1 MNDPEKALAVPPPAA
16 AIAPVKAETE
26 LEKPT
31 SNDAASSE
39 AADDKPEKEKASLK
53 DFFRIFT
60 YADRLDILLYSIG
73 LGGGV
78 AVGAALPLMTLVFGS
93 STAAFNNVA
102 TGQNNAQQFT
112 ARINHLVL
120 YFVYLFIA
128 RFVIGY
134 IATLCICIAATRT
147 TRALRKAFL
156 DSLLRQEVWY
166 FDREGNGSPATQVTT
181 NGNRVNQGIAE
192 KLYTLVQGISL
203 FFSAYAVALAI
214 QWKLALIVM
223 SIVPAIFGVVGA
235 CISVLVPIEARTTR
249 IYSRAAVL
257 AQDALSSIKTIHA
270 FGAQSKIVNKYD
282 EFLEEAH
289 QESKKLS
296 VFFGILFSGQTFFVM
311 SGTALAFWQ
320 GYRMFRSGE
329 IASVGTVF

>member
-1 MNDPEKALAVPPPAA
+1 MTDVEKSLGAPPPPAA
-16 AIAPVKAETE
+16 AVAPIKAE
-26 LEKPT
+26 LDKPS

-39 AADDKPEKEKASLK
+39 VAEEKPEKEKKEGIK
-53 DFFRIFT
+53 DFFRIFK
-60 YADRLDILLYSIG
+60 YADRLDVILYTIALS
-73 LGGGV
+73 GGV

-102 TGQNNAQQFT
+102 TGQSNAQQFT
-112 ARINHLVL
+112 AHINHLVL

-203 FFSAYAVALAI
+203 FFSAYIVALAV

-223 SIVPAIFGVVGA
+223 SIVPAIFGVIAA
-235 CISVLVPIEARTTR
+235 CIAVDAPVESRITR

-257 AQDALSSIKTIHA
+257 AQDAMSSIKTIHA
-270 FGAQSKIVNKYD
+270 FGAQRKIVNNYD
-282 EFLEEAH
+282 
-289 QESKKLS
+289 
-296 VFFGILFSGQTFFVM
+296 
-311 SGTALAFWQ
+311 
-320 GYRMFRSGE
+320 
-329 IASVGTVF
+329 

>member
-1 MNDPEKALAVPPPAA
+1 MISQRRRKQASRISSYVERNDCSSPKADH
-16 AIAPVKAETE
+16 TQ
-26 LEKPT
+26 
-31 SNDAASSE
+31 
-39 AADDKPEKEKASLK
+39 
-53 DFFRIFT
+53 RIFT

-181 NGNRVNQGIAE
+181 STWLSANRRCVIAD
-192 KLYTLVQGISL
+192 KMLQTVT
-203 FFSAYAVALAI
+203 V
-214 QWKLALIVM
+214 
-223 SIVPAIFGVVGA
+223 
-235 CISVLVPIEARTTR
+235 
-249 IYSRAAVL
+249 
-257 AQDALSSIKTIHA
+257 SIKASPRSCTH
-270 FGAQSKIVNKYD
+270 SSRVSRYSSRRTPSH
-282 EFLEEAH
+282 LR
-289 QESKKLS
+289 
-296 VFFGILFSGQTFFVM
+296 FSG
-311 SGTALAFWQ
+311 SWL
-320 GYRMFRSGE
+320 
-329 IASVGTVF
+329 